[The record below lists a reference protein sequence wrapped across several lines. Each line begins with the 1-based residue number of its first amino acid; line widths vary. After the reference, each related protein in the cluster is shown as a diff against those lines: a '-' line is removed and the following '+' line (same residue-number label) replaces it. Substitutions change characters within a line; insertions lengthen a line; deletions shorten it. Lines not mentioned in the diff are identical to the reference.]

1 MVYKLTE
8 GTTQLFDN
16 ARSEAQTFFSV
27 RVDELI
33 SEHDMDPYDATDQA
47 RKELI
52 NMAKEIFLSY
62 QAYDEMWQED

>member
-8 GTTQLFDN
+8 GTTQLFDK

-33 SEHDMDPYDATDQA
+33 SEYDIDPYDATDQA

-52 NMAKEIFLSY
+52 NMVKEIFLSY
-62 QAYDEMWQED
+62 QAYDEMWQEV